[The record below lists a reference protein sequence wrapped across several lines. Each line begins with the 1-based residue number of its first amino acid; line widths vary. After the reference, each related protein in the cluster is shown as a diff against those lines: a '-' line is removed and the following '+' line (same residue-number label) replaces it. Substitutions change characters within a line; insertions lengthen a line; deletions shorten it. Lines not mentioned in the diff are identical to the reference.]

1 MAELELARRAPVEGE
16 VEVRV
21 KLTRA
26 ETAEIQ
32 KRADEMGVR
41 FQTMAATLMRQSL
54 IKGGA

>member
-1 MAELELARRAPVEGE
+1 MAELELTRRAPGEGE

-21 KLTRA
+21 RLTRD

-32 KRADEMGVR
+32 KRADDLGVR

-54 IKGGA
+54 IRGGA